1 MFIKCGHS
9 SVVERLVANEKVEG
23 STPFARSI
31 KFKNIVL
38 KKTKN
43 SFIKSK
49 YLSNK
54 HLNYFDVYDDLFKDY
69 IDKEIIFVEV
79 GVLNG
84 GSLFMWRDY
93 FGSKA
98 RIIGI
103 DLNPA
108 AKKFENDGFEIF
120 IGDQEKP
127 EFWNDFFKQV
137 GMIDILLDDGGHTN
151 NQQIIT
157 TLNSINNIKDEGLLI
172 IEDTHASYM
181 KEFGNPSDS
190 SFINFAKKNIDYIN
204 YRYPKIGEVKEIFY
218 KNVFSIFF
226 YESIVCYKI
235 NRMFCKK
242 NIPVKNQG
250 ENLKHKDFRYGDPDK
265 EDSLNELKKALENNE

>member
-1 MFIKCGHS
+1 M
-9 SVVERLVANEKVEG
+9 
-23 STPFARSI
+23 
-31 KFKNIVL
+31 L
-38 KKTKN
+38 KKIKN

-69 IDKEIIFVEV
+69 IDKEIIFVEI

-93 FGSKA
+93 FGPKA

-108 AKKFENDGFEIF
+108 AKKFEKDGFEIF

-127 EFWNDFFKQV
+127 EFLNDFFKKI
-137 GMIDILLDDGGHTN
+137 GKIDILLDDGGHTN
-151 NQQIIT
+151 NQQIVT
-157 TLNSINNIKDEGLLI
+157 TLNSIENIKDGGLLI

-181 KEFGNPSDS
+181 KEFGNPSEN
-190 SFINFAKKNIDYIN
+190 SFVNFSKKNIDYIN
-204 YRYPKIGEVKEIFY
+204 FRFPNIGEIKEIFY
-218 KNVFSIFF
+218 QNVFSITFF
-226 YESIVCYKI
+226 ESIICYKI
-235 NRMFCKK
+235 NRKFCKK

-250 ENLKHKDFRYGDPDK
+250 ENLNHKDFRYGDPDK
-265 EDSLNELKKALENNE
+265 DDSLRELKKELDIND